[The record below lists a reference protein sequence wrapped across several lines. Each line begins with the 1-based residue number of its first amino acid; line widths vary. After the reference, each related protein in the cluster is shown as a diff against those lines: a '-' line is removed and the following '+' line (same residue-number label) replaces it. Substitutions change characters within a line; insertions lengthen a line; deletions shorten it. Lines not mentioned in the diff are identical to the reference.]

1 MTLSRRSLLAA
12 SAATVLATPNARAD
26 DYPSRVIRI
35 IVPFAAGGGSDI
47 VARLIADGLTRHL
60 RATVIV
66 ENKPGAGAVIG
77 ADFVAKAAPDGYTLL
92 FATPGPQI
100 INPYLMPSLPYDPA
114 AFTGV
119 AMLLKSVNLMVVAQN
134 VPAKSVAELIDYAK
148 ANPGKLNFAS
158 SGVGTSSHL
167 AGELFKAMA
176 GIDITHVPYRGNA
189 LVIQDLL
196 GGNVQ
201 ISIDAISALSPLA
214 KSGAVRALGIAA
226 PERSNVLPDVPT
238 IAETLPGYDASSINY
253 ISVRAGTPAAIVE
266 RLNGEINA
274 IMAEPAVH
282 DRIVELGLIPISE
295 TPAALE
301 KRISEEQSK
310 WKKVIEAMATS
321 GGAK

>member
-1 MTLSRRSLLAA
+1 MMLSRRCLLAA
-12 SAATVLATPNARAD
+12 GAAAVLAPRDTRAD
-26 DYPSRVIRI
+26 DYPSRAIRLV
-35 IVPFAAGGGSDI
+35 VPFAAGGGSDI
-47 VARLIADGLTRHL
+47 VARLIADGLTRRLH
-60 RATVIV
+60 ASVIV

-77 ADFVAKAAPDGYTLL
+77 ADFVAKAAPDGHTLL

-100 INPYLMPSLPYDPA
+100 LNPYLMPSLPYSPKD
-114 AFTGV
+114 FSGV
-119 AMLLKSVNLMVVAQN
+119 AMLLKSVNLMVVAN
-134 VPAKSVAELIDYAK
+134 SVPAKSVAELIDYAK

-196 GGNVQ
+196 SGNVQ
-201 ISIDAISALSPLA
+201 ISIDAISALSPQA
-214 KSGAVRALGIAA
+214 RSGAVRALGVAA
-226 PERSNVLPDVPT
+226 PERSNILPDTPT

-253 ISVRAGTPAAIVE
+253 IAVRAGTPAAIIE
-266 RLNGEINA
+266 RLNSEINA

-282 DRIVELGLIPISE
+282 DRIVELGLIPMSE

-301 KRISEEQSK
+301 ARISEEQKK
-310 WKKVIEAMATS
+310 WKKVIEAMGT
-321 GGAK
+321 K